1 MDSFYMSTEGM
12 NEAEGMLL
20 SMIVSFASD
29 QLDYPWMVKAG
40 ADVHA
45 VMYDFTN
52 PRARMACERNRGASY
67 PVVVALSEEAL
78 PSMQWVLQK
87 PIRAHTLIPFLNDL
101 SAWIRQRAPITQ
113 DKTVSYRPEA
123 DPFSQLK
130 SRLVSVASERLSQ
143 AGGLQ
148 EIKLIIAG
156 SVAAGKTTAIST
168 ISDVPPVRTDV
179 AASDYV
185 AKMKSQTTVAMDY
198 GECTLPDGK
207 KLRLYGTPG
216 QRRYDFM
223 SKILC
228 RGALGLIVLLD
239 NRAPNPLSELDYY
252 SYVFSDLIKESAM
265 VVGVTHRDEAPQ
277 PGLDKYEHYLHVQQK
292 PWPVFPIDPRNKAD
306 VVTLLDALVTMLEH
320 ARRPHD
326 VGVGRY

>member
-101 SAWIRQRAPITQ
+101 SAWIRQGAPSTQ

-148 EIKLIIAG
+148 EVKLIIAG

-185 AKMKSQTTVAMDY
+185 SKMKSQTTVAMDY

-228 RGALGLIVLLD
+228 RGALGLSATETLAGVSD
-239 NRAPNPLSELDYY
+239 RPSEQ
-252 SYVFSDLIKESAM
+252 SGCRHVTGCIGHHAGACKEAS
-265 VVGVTHRDEAPQ
+265 
-277 PGLDKYEHYLHVQQK
+277 
-292 PWPVFPIDPRNKAD
+292 
-306 VVTLLDALVTMLEH
+306 
-320 ARRPHD
+320 
-326 VGVGRY
+326 